1 MSDVYSFSA
10 KGKRE
15 NNEDFI
21 FTQQLSPD
29 CSLHLVADGI
39 GGYSYGELAS
49 SLACESIA
57 EYIIS
62 SIGKANTQQLIA
74 QSVDFANI
82 KIKAK
87 RKQLATKMGTTIAGI
102 FIEGSMAYF
111 FWLGDVRIY
120 LFRNSEVI
128 FQSEDHSFINEMK
141 RKEVISTKEIERYG
155 NIVTQSLSGNSLE
168 KECPIVELPLW
179 PDDVIIICSDGLW
192 RNVHVPSLVGLTKD
206 SMNDQLITFENSME
220 DNYSVIRILT

>member
-21 FTQQLSPD
+21 FTKQLSPD
-29 CSLHLVADGI
+29 CSLHLVADGM

-57 EYIIS
+57 EYMIS
-62 SIGKANTQQLIA
+62 NIGKADIKQLIA
-74 QSVDFANI
+74 QSLDFANKNI
-82 KIKAK
+82 NAK
-87 RKQLATKMGTTIAGI
+87 RKQLATKMGTTIAGVV
-102 FIEGSMAYF
+102 IEGTMAYF

-120 LFRNSEVI
+120 LFRNSEII
-128 FQSEDHSFINEMK
+128 FQSVDHSFINEMK
-141 RKEVISTKEIERYG
+141 RNEVISTKEIERYG

-168 KECPIVELPLW
+168 KECPIVELPLS
-179 PDDVIIICSDGLW
+179 PDDVLLICSDGLW
-192 RNVHVPSLVGLTKD
+192 RNFHVPSLVGLTKD
-206 SMNDQLITFENSME
+206 SMNDQLITFENSLE
-220 DNYSVIRILT
+220 DNYSVIRVLT

>member
-1 MSDVYSFSA
+1 MPDVYSFSA

-49 SLACESIA
+49 TLACVSIA
-57 EYIIS
+57 EYMIS
-62 SIGKANTQQLIA
+62 NIDKDNTQQLIA
-74 QSVDFANI
+74 HSLDFANNS
-82 KIKAK
+82 IKAK
-87 RKQLATKMGTTIAGI
+87 RKQLATKMGTTIAGVVI
-102 FIEGSMAYF
+102 KGTMAYF

-120 LFRNSEVI
+120 LFRNSEII

-155 NIVTQSLSGNSLE
+155 NIVTQSLSGNTME
-168 KECPIVELPLW
+168 KECPIVDLPLW
-179 PDDVIIICSDGLW
+179 TDDVLLICSDGLW

-206 SMNDQLITFENSME
+206 SMNSQLITFENSME
-220 DNYSVIRILT
+220 DNYSILRIWI

>member
-1 MSDVYSFSA
+1 MPDVYSFSA

-49 SLACESIA
+49 TLACVSIA
-57 EYIIS
+57 EYMIS
-62 SIGKANTQQLIA
+62 NIDKDNTQQLIA
-74 QSVDFANI
+74 HSLDFANNS
-82 KIKAK
+82 IKAK
-87 RKQLATKMGTTIAGI
+87 RKQLATKMGTTIAGVV
-102 FIEGSMAYF
+102 IEGTMAYF

-120 LFRNSEVI
+120 LFRNSEII

-141 RKEVISTKEIERYG
+141 WKEVISTKEIERYG

-192 RNVHVPSLVGLTKD
+192 RNFHVPSLVGLTKD